1 MQIKNFIQDIIQ
13 YIKNKMFSSRYV
25 VKGKCKKCGKCCS
38 TILLSDENGYIKTE
52 EDFIKLQKQNRAIRN
67 FVINGIADDV
77 EKDSPQYGALLFKCR
92 VLRDD
97 GRCGMYFFRSL
108 FCRDYPSINPDFIQ
122 MGGTTLDGC
131 GYYFDVDKKFEEYL
145 KD

>member
-52 EDFIKLQKQNRAIRN
+52 EDFIKLQKQNRARRN

-97 GRCGMYFFRSL
+97 GKIKYFQELLPCSISSFQNCLS
-108 FCRDYPSINPDFIQ
+108 FYPLYQGF
-122 MGGTTLDGC
+122 
-131 GYYFDVDKKFEEYL
+131 
-145 KD
+145 

>member
-1 MQIKNFIQDIIQ
+1 
-13 YIKNKMFSSRYV
+13 MFSSRYV

-67 FVINGIADDV
+67 FVIKGIADEV
-77 EKDSPQYGALLFKCR
+77 EKESPQYGALLFKCR

-97 GRCGMYFFRSL
+97 VKCGRYFFR
-108 FCRDYPSINPDFIQ
+108 
-122 MGGTTLDGC
+122 
-131 GYYFDVDKKFEEYL
+131 
-145 KD
+145 

>member
-1 MQIKNFIQDIIQ
+1 
-13 YIKNKMFSSRYV
+13 MFSSRYV

-67 FVINGIADDV
+67 FVINGVADDV

-97 GRCGMYFFRSL
+97 GRCERYFFRSL